1 MAQNSKLT
9 LEALAIGSL
18 PHTNLESAMEL
29 VKKDFDKIPFWPQLS
44 KINKNEDMI
53 FQFLENMPSFFIDEN
68 TGKSYLET
76 ESDKFFED
84 MEQFFADYEE
94 IIHCFPCES
103 EGDRLRWKDC
113 EKILDKYAISYSCTF
128 PEFIK
133 IVKDT
138 KPAFAKGQIV
148 GPFTLATTLVD
159 KTGKCAFYDETLKEI
174 IIKTLTLKALWQ
186 IKEIKCANPDT
197 TPIIFIDEPSIS
209 QLGTS
214 AYITISNDEV
224 KNMIKEIS
232 DLVKANGALSAIHCC
247 GKCDWRVPIEAGVDI
262 INFDAYTFAQNLS
275 LFSSD
280 LKCYLEQGRKIA
292 WGIVPTLRPD
302 SLEKTNLNEMISV
315 FEKAVKY
322 LTKKGIDEKIIIENS
337 IITPSCGAGALSEEL
352 AQKAMDLTKQLSE
365 NLKERRVAVPPAT

>member
-1 MAQNSKLT
+1 MTANSKLT

-18 PHTNLESAMEL
+18 PHNDLESAMEL

-68 TGKSYLET
+68 TAKSYLET

-84 MEQFFADYEE
+84 MEQFFDDYEK
-94 IIHCFPCES
+94 IIHYLSCEM
-103 EGDRLRWKDC
+103 EENRLRWRAC
-113 EKILDKYAISYSCTF
+113 EKILDKYAISYSCAF

-138 KPAFAKGQIV
+138 KPSFAKGQIV

-159 KTGKCAFYDETLKEI
+159 KSGKCAFYDETLKEI
-174 IIKTLTLKALWQ
+174 ITKTLSLKALWQ
-186 IKEIKCANPDT
+186 IKEIKCASPET

-214 AYITISNDEV
+214 AYITISNNEV
-224 KNMIKEIS
+224 IEMIKEIS
-232 DLVKANGALSAIHCC
+232 DLIKSNGAMSAIHCC
-247 GKCDWRVPIEAGVDI
+247 GKCDWRVPIKAGVDI

-275 LFSSD
+275 LFSND
-280 LKCYLEQGRKIA
+280 LKTYLEHGRKIA

-302 SLEKTNLNEMISV
+302 ILEKTNLDEMISV

-322 LTKKGIDEKIIIENS
+322 LTKKGINEKIIIENS
-337 IITPSCGAGALSEEL
+337 IITPSCGAGALSVEL
-352 AQKAMDLTKQLSE
+352 AEKAMDLTKQLSE
-365 NLKERRVAVPPAT
+365 SVKERYKV

>member
-53 FQFLENMPSFFIDEN
+53 FQFLENMPSFFIDKDS
-68 TGKSYLET
+68 GKTYLET

-84 MEQFFADYEE
+84 MEQFFCDYEE
-94 IIHCFPCES
+94 IIADINS
-103 EGDRLRWKDC
+103 ETI
-113 EKILDKYAISYSCTF
+113 EKYAINSSCAF

-133 IVKDT
+133 IIKST

-159 KTGKCAFYDETLKEI
+159 KSGKCAFYDETLKEI
-174 IIKTLTLKALWQ
+174 ITKTLSIKALWQ
-186 IKEIKCANPDT
+186 IKNIKSANPNS

-214 AYITISNDEV
+214 AFITISTEEV
-224 KNMIKEIS
+224 VEMVKEIS
-232 DLVKANGALSAIHCC
+232 DLIKANGAISAIHCC
-247 GKCDWRVPIEAGVDI
+247 GKCDWDIPISAGVDI

-275 LFSSD
+275 LHSKSIKSF
-280 LKCYLEQGRKIA
+280 LEQGGKIA
-292 WGIVPTLRPD
+292 WGVIPTLHPEV
-302 SLEKTNLNEMISV
+302 LENANLDTMLSV

-322 LTKKGIDEKIIIENS
+322 LTEKGIDEKIVIANS
-337 IITPSCGAGALSEEL
+337 LITPSCGAGALSEDL
-352 AQKAMDLTKQLSE
+352 AEKAMDLTKQLSDI
-365 NLKERRVAVPPAT
+365 LRERCKV

>member
-1 MAQNSKLT
+1 MTANSKLT

-18 PHTNLESAMEL
+18 PHKDLESAMEL

-68 TGKSYLET
+68 SGKSYLET

-94 IIHCFPCES
+94 ITADINC
-103 EGDRLRWKDC
+103 D
-113 EKILDKYAISYSCTF
+113 KINKYAINSSCTF

-133 IVKDT
+133 IVKNT

-148 GPFTLATTLVD
+148 GAFTLATTLVD
-159 KTGKCAFYDETLKEI
+159 KSGKCAFYDETLKEI
-174 IIKTLTLKALWQ
+174 ITKTLTLKALWQ
-186 IKEIKCANPDT
+186 IKEIKCASPGT

-224 KNMIKEIS
+224 IEMIKEIS
-232 DLVKANGALSAIHCC
+232 DLIKLNGAMSAIHCC
-247 GKCDWRVPIEAGVDI
+247 GKCDWRVPIKAGVDI

-275 LFSSD
+275 LFSND
-280 LKCYLEQGRKIA
+280 LKTYLEHGRKIA

-302 SLEKTNLNEMISV
+302 ILEKTNPDEMISV

-322 LTKKGIDEKIIIENS
+322 LTKKGINEKIIIENS
-337 IITPSCGAGALSEEL
+337 IITPSCGAGALSVEL
-352 AQKAMDLTKQLSE
+352 AEKAMDLTKQLSE
-365 NLKERRVAVPPAT
+365 SVKERYKV